1 MTTGRPHTRDFGY
14 MLATAIS
21 YVVNPLILPPILF
34 ACVLVHFEA
43 SRAEIW
49 QTVGISGLFFAVIP
63 LIYLVLAVYR
73 GEIET
78 LEVRT
83 RERRFRPL
91 MVGIVSYSLGV
102 IALFFTVDTA
112 RPLITLLAVIFPVNG
127 VLITLITLKWKI
139 SVHMGGLAGFVAA
152 LFYLY
157 TMQVGSDKVVPGSV
171 LFMLIALIPILMW
184 ARVRSGAHTFAETV
198 GGTLFGLCMVWFQL
212 SLFFMIVGP
221 L

>member
-1 MTTGRPHTRDFGY
+1 MPENGSTRV
-14 MLATAIS
+14 M
-21 YVVNPLILPPILF
+21 P
-34 ACVLVHFEA
+34 
-43 SRAEIW
+43 
-49 QTVGISGLFFAVIP
+49 
-63 LIYLVLAVYR
+63 
-73 GEIET
+73 
-78 LEVRT
+78 
-83 RERRFRPL
+83 
-91 MVGIVSYSLGV
+91 MSYSIGV

-112 RPLITLLAVIFPVNG
+112 TSLITLLAVIFPVNA

-157 TMQVGSDKVVPGSV
+157 TQVGSDRVVAGSV

-198 GGTLFGLCMVWFQL
+198 GGTLFGLCMVWLQL